1 VRVTDTVDP
10 STLDIAAIQKR
21 TLRVLTM
28 GQIVGSAALG
38 SAVTVGGFVIQ
49 DILDQETPWAGV
61 ATATVTMGTAV
72 MSQLLSRYMQNAGRR
87 PGLQTGYMIGAL
99 GCWLAAWGAQIGSL
113 ALFLVGLFFFGN
125 GQAANLLARY
135 TATDLAEEHERG
147 RAMSRVVFSSTFG
160 AVFGP
165 LLIGPT
171 QHVGQEWFDLQ
182 KYTGPFLLSGV
193 FLFLAFV
200 NTILRLRPDPL
211 HVAAQVRATTMAASK
226 PDLRIVSTLKS
237 AWATP
242 MARLAILTM
251 IVSQATMVAVMA
263 MTPVHLKLHGH
274 EGVSPYVV
282 SLHIAGMYAF
292 SPWVGKFADKNGR
305 LATIDM
311 AAILLVSA
319 TLLSALSG
327 DVEQLLFPSLWLLG
341 LGWNFGLIGGSSLL
355 IDATEPSKRVAT
367 QGVADLMMS
376 FCGGLAGFA
385 SGFIRR
391 AIGYHLLSAGATV
404 AAGILLAAV
413 FARRARLASTV

>member
-1 VRVTDTVDP
+1 MTDTVDP
-10 STLDIAAIQKR
+10 RTLDVAAIQRR
-21 TLRVLTM
+21 TLRVLTV
-28 GQIVGSAALG
+28 GQIIGSAALG

-72 MSQLLSRYMQNAGRR
+72 MSQLLSRYMQTAGRR
-87 PGLQTGYMIGAL
+87 PGLQAGYAIGAI
-99 GCWLAAWGAQIGSL
+99 GCWLAAWGAEIGSL
-113 ALFLVGLFFFGN
+113 PLFLIGLFFFGN
-125 GQAANLLARY
+125 GQASNLLARY
-135 TATDLAEEHERG
+135 TATDLAEENERG
-147 RAMSRVVFSSTFG
+147 RAMSRIVFSSTFG

-165 LLIGPT
+165 ILIGPA
-171 QHVGQEWFDLQ
+171 QFVGQEWLGLD
-182 KYTGPFLLSGV
+182 KYTAPFLFSGV
-193 FLFLAFV
+193 FLFVAFG
-200 NTILRLRPDPL
+200 NTLIRLRPDPL
-211 HVAAQVRATTMAASK
+211 HVAARLRGTTMAASK
-226 PDLRIVSTLKS
+226 PDLRIGATLKS
-237 AWATP
+237 AWESP
-242 MARLAILTM
+242 MARLAILAM
-251 IVSQATMVAVMA
+251 VISQATMVAVMA

-292 SPWVGKFADKNGR
+292 SPLVGKYADKHGR
-305 LATIDM
+305 VATINM
-311 AAILLVSA
+311 AAILLVAA
-319 TLLSALSG
+319 TLLSAVSG

-341 LGWNFGLIGGSSLL
+341 IGWNFGLIGGSSLL

-385 SGFIRR
+385 SGFIRK

-413 FARRARLASTV
+413 YARRARLASAV

>member
-1 VRVTDTVDP
+1 MTDTVDP
-10 STLDIAAIQKR
+10 RTLDVAAIQRR

-38 SAVTVGGFVIQ
+38 SAVPVGGFVIQ
-49 DILDQETPWAGV
+49 NILDQETPWAGV
-61 ATATVTMGTAV
+61 ATATVTIGTAV
-72 MSQLLSRYMQNAGRR
+72 MSQLLSRYMQTAGRR
-87 PGLQTGYMIGAL
+87 PGLQTGYAIGAI
-99 GCWLAAWGAQIGSL
+99 GCWLAAWGAEIGSL
-113 ALFLVGLFFFGN
+113 PLFLVGLFFFGN

-135 TATDLAEEHERG
+135 TATDLAEENERG
-147 RAMSRVVFSSTFG
+147 RAMSRIVFSSTFG

-171 QHVGQEWFDLQ
+171 QHIGQEWLGFA
-182 KYTGPFLLSGV
+182 KYTGPFALSGV
-193 FLFLAFV
+193 FLFFAFV
-200 NTILRLRPDPL
+200 NTVLRLRPDPL
-211 HVAAQVRATTMAASK
+211 HVAAQLRGTTITASK
-226 PDLRIVSTLKS
+226 PDLRIGATLKS
-237 AWATP
+237 AWESP
-242 MARLAILTM
+242 MARLAILAM
-251 IVSQATMVAVMA
+251 VISQATMVAVMA

-292 SPWVGKFADKNGR
+292 SPLVGRYADKHGR
-305 LATIDM
+305 VATINM
-311 AAILLVSA
+311 AAILLVAA
-319 TLLSALSG
+319 TLLSAVSG

-341 LGWNFGLIGGSSLL
+341 IGWNFGLIGGSSLL

-385 SGFIRR
+385 SGFIRK

-413 FARRARLASTV
+413 YARRARLASAV

>member
-1 VRVTDTVDP
+1 
-10 STLDIAAIQKR
+10 
-21 TLRVLTM
+21 
-28 GQIVGSAALG
+28 
-38 SAVTVGGFVIQ
+38 
-49 DILDQETPWAGV
+49 
-61 ATATVTMGTAV
+61 
-72 MSQLLSRYMQNAGRR
+72 
-87 PGLQTGYMIGAL
+87 
-99 GCWLAAWGAQIGSL
+99 
-113 ALFLVGLFFFGN
+113 
-125 GQAANLLARY
+125 
-135 TATDLAEEHERG
+135 
-147 RAMSRVVFSSTFG
+147 MSRVVFSSTFG

-171 QHVGQEWFDLQ
+171 QHRRPGVFDLQ

-211 HVAAQVRATTMAASK
+211 HVAAQVRGTTMAASK

-305 LATIDM
+305 LANHRHG
-311 AAILLVSA
+311 
-319 TLLSALSG
+319 G
-327 DVEQLLFPSLWLLG
+327 DPPRVRHPVVGVVRKMSNSCSFHHC
-341 LGWNFGLIGGSSLL
+341 GSS
-355 IDATEPSKRVAT
+355 DW
-367 QGVADLMMS
+367 
-376 FCGGLAGFA
+376 AGT
-385 SGFIRR
+385 SG
-391 AIGYHLLSAGATV
+391 
-404 AAGILLAAV
+404 
-413 FARRARLASTV
+413 